1 MDQTLHNI
9 LVRTRELSF
18 KHRIRGLTIEKIA
31 ELLGVDKQILMTYIK
46 NKGDLIVQAL
56 EFERNSFKTIFD
68 KNDFEGVNAIDIL
81 FTVSRELSVRFKDIN
96 PSLTA
101 ELRRYYPAV
110 YKKHIED
117 KYNFIFNK
125 ISININ
131 KGTIQEM
138 YRSDLS
144 VELIARLYIARLMD
158 IHDPALFPPDKFS
171 FEVLFEYTIENF
183 VRNIATE
190 DGWKY
195 YQLKK
200 ESFIKGV

>member
-1 MDQTLHNI
+1 MDQILHDI
-9 LVRTRELSF
+9 LVKTRELSF
-18 KHRIRGLTIEKIA
+18 KHRIRGLTIERIA
-31 ELLGVDKQILMTYIK
+31 ELLGVDKKTLMKYVK

-81 FTVSRELSVRFKDIN
+81 FTVSRELSIRFKDIN

-117 KYNFIFNK
+117 KYNFIFTK
-125 ISININ
+125 ISINID
-131 KGTIQEM
+131 KGTRQGM

-144 VELIARLYIARLMD
+144 VELVARLYIARLMD

-171 FEVLFEYTIENF
+171 FEVLFDYTIENF
-183 VRNIATE
+183 VRNIATDE
-190 DGWKY
+190 GWSY

-200 ESFIKGV
+200 KSFIREV

>member
-1 MDQTLHNI
+1 MDETLHQI
-9 LVRTRELSF
+9 LVKTRELSF

-31 ELLGVDKQILMTYIK
+31 DLLGVEKQVLQKYVK

-81 FTVSRELSVRFKDIN
+81 FTVSKELSIRFKDIN

-110 YKKHIED
+110 YKKHITD

-125 ISININ
+125 ISINIE
-131 KGTIQEM
+131 KGTQQKM

-158 IHDPALFPPDKFS
+158 IHDPQLFPTEKFS
-171 FEVLFEYTIENF
+171 FDLLFHYTIENF

-190 DGWKY
+190 DGWAY
-195 YQLKK
+195 YEIKK
-200 ESFIKGV
+200 KSFNKGE